1 MAEATKRDARQFNRR
16 PKRSPEEWLKVVNRW
31 RSSGQSADAFARA
44 HDLHPGTLAVW
55 ASRLKSGV
63 DGQTSRKSSGSPS
76 SSPFLPVRVSSKSA
90 PRDVWTEMSVAG
102 GFEVVLT
109 NGRRV
114 RVAGT
119 FRPESLAQLLAVVEG
134 GAAC

>member
-1 MAEATKRDARQFNRR
+1 VHCMQKATRREARQVNRR
-16 PKRSPEEWLKVVNRW
+16 PKRTPEEWLTVVTRW
-31 RSSGQSADAFARA
+31 RSSGQRAEVYARA

-63 DGQTSRKSSGSPS
+63 DCKPSRKLSVGASASA
-76 SSPFLPVRVSSKSA
+76 FVPVRVSSKTMAHEVS
-90 PRDVWTEMSVAG
+90 TEMSVAG

-114 RVAGT
+114 RVAGQC
-119 FRPESLAQLLAVVEG
+119 RPEALERRT
-134 GAAC
+134 